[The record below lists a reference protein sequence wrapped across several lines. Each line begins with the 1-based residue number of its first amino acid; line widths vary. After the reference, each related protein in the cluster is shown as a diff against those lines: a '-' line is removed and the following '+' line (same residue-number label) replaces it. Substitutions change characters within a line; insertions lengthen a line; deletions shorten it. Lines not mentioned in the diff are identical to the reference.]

1 MVLHKEFMKINFLQ
15 RIITARSL
23 QKRIYVP
30 STGISGHSQAPG
42 NCPVWEKG
50 DLKDASLTKT

>member
-30 STGISGHSQAPG
+30 STGISGHPQALVTAQFG
-42 NCPVWEKG
+42 KKE
-50 DLKDASLTKT
+50 T